1 LEHKTKL
8 IRILFIVGA
17 CALILGAIDPMEGS
31 LAIAAGV
38 ILIAS
43 CTMLWKDSYRN
54 IFLASAIMIL
64 IGVFSLW
71 FVSALGGFD
80 PKREWWWTAFI
91 IPYPIG
97 WLIAVVTLVV
107 RLIKK
112 PKHTI
117 TVKI

>member
-1 LEHKTKL
+1 
-8 IRILFIVGA
+8 
-17 CALILGAIDPMEGS
+17 MEGS
-31 LAIAAGV
+31 LAIAAGS
-38 ILIAS
+38 IMIAS
-43 CTMLWKDSYRN
+43 STMLWKDSYRGV
-54 IFLASAIMIL
+54 FVVSAIMIL

-71 FVSALGGFD
+71 FVSSLGGFD

-97 WLIAVVTLVV
+97 WLISIVTLIV
-107 RLIKK
+107 RLIRK